1 VVVFREALVTESD
14 AHELLEEYFES
25 RRGSTAGYQT
35 TFPDPAQFVSP
46 AGVFLVVENETAST
60 GCGGIRRLSDSRYEV
75 KHLWVRPKARGLGLG
90 RRLLVE
96 LERRAA
102 DLGATEIVL
111 DTNETQAEASSL
123 YRSAGYESIEPY
135 NENPNANLWLRKTLN
150 RS

>member
-1 VVVFREALVTESD
+1 MAVFREALVTDAD
-14 AHELLEEYFES
+14 AHALLEEYFES
-25 RRGSTAGYQT
+25 RRGSTAGYRT
-35 TFPDPAQFVSP
+35 TFPEPEQFIPP
-46 AGVFLVVENETAST
+46 AGVFLVVDNDDASV
-60 GCGGIRRLSDSRYEV
+60 GCGGIRQLSDARYEV
-75 KHLWVRPKARGLGLG
+75 KHLWVRPEARGLGLG

-135 NENPNANLWLRKTLN
+135 NENPNANVWLRKVL
-150 RS
+150 S